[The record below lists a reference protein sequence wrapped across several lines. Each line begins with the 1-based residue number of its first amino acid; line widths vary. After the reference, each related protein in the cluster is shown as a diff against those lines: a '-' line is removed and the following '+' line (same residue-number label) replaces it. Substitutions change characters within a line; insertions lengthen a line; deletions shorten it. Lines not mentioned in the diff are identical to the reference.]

1 MNLGKLFNYKY
12 LKQNIKKSKGLLTLL
27 VLIIPVITSL
37 ILIGINS
44 SDYAT
49 AIFPLVTVMANLFG
63 MYAIPVILSF
73 LLYGYV
79 FKKNSVDFVGSMPL
93 TRSTIFV
100 TNFIGGLLLILVIQV
115 LTAVVTALGTAFL
128 PNINIASQMILDNFV
143 VLLLAYIFVY
153 SATNVAMTVSG
164 NHLTQIVVTM
174 LIVFLVPFTITFGF
188 GGIQRLVDI
197 ELANRQVA
205 INNYSLRTYT
215 LPSLFFTEI
224 FGSVESNFFDA
235 SRNAKTIVISIAYFA
250 IGMYLFNKRKMEN
263 VGNSFSKIWVHLL
276 VKGITLVPMVFVLQL
291 LEFKDIFYWIAVV
304 LIFIYYC
311 LYDFITNRKVPVKYT
326 IPCFIATFAILF
338 GIYNGMQWLGVKLY
352 NTSISVDD
360 IEEISIEDADFY
372 RMFSVSDW
380 RSLESKMNTDI
391 KITDKAMI
399 NNILENLFDE
409 NLRTYDDYNYSGYS
423 AMVFLRIKLNN
434 NKVIY
439 AMPSINYNAYKEALD
454 YVYSNQENL
463 DKLDKI
469 HEISKDAYIISS
481 EAFVSKEDTKEL
493 IDLYNNTDIKQILDN
508 EREFTYYSG
517 ARRNYTPMP
526 GYTVYYYQGHN
537 LRQVELNPFL
547 SQEIFDKLLEVSQK
561 RAKEVLDIYDSN
573 ETHYIEAY
581 INEKRVNR
589 YAVENDFGY
598 TSLKTT
604 DGIIAYAKKHLNEK
618 IDMNDSFYI
627 LNIHSDYPN
636 QATIYLKETEELD
649 SIIERDSYK
658 DEDYETEDYYYDD
671 DIIIDYVQ

>member
-1 MNLGKLFNYKY
+1 MPF
-12 LKQNIKKSKGLLTLL
+12 
-27 VLIIPVITSL
+27 
-37 ILIGINS
+37 
-44 SDYAT
+44 
-49 AIFPLVTVMANLFG
+49 
-63 MYAIPVILSF
+63 
-73 LLYGYV
+73 LYGYV

-100 TNFIGGLLLILVIQV
+100 TNFIGGLLFILAIQV
-115 LTAVVTALGTAFL
+115 LTAIVTALGTTFL
-128 PNINIASQMILDNFV
+128 PNINIAPQMILDNFI
-143 VLLLAYIFVY
+143 VLLVAYIFVY
-153 SATNVAMTVSG
+153 SATNVAMAVSG
-164 NHLTQIVVTM
+164 NLLTQIVVTM

-188 GGIQRLVDI
+188 GGIQRKVDI

-215 LPSLFFTEI
+215 LPSYFFTEI
-224 FGSVESNFFDA
+224 IGGAESNFFDTG
-235 SRNAKTIVISIAYFA
+235 RNIKTIIISIAYFS

-291 LEFKDIFYWIAVV
+291 LDIRGVFYWIAVI

-311 LYDFITNRKVPVKYT
+311 LYDFITSRKVPVKYT

-338 GIYNGMQWLGVKLY
+338 GLYNGMQWVGVKLY

-360 IEEISIEDADFY
+360 IKELSIGEVDY
-372 RMFSVSDW
+372 SRMSSVSDW
-380 RSLESKMNTDI
+380 RSLESKINTDI
-391 KITDKAMI
+391 KITDKTMI
-399 NNILENLFDE
+399 NKICESLFDE
-409 NLRTYDDYNYSGYS
+409 KHRNFADFNYSGNSSLAY
-423 AMVFLRIKLNN
+423 LRIKLNN
-434 NKVIY
+434 NKEIY
-439 AMPSINYNAYKEALD
+439 SMPSIDYNAYKEVLD
-454 YVYSNQENL
+454 YLYSNQENL
-463 DKLDKI
+463 NKYDKI
-469 HEISKDAYIISS
+469 YEIGNDAYIISS
-481 EAFVSKEDTKEL
+481 EAFVSKDDAKEL

-508 EREFTYYSG
+508 EREFTFYSG

-573 ETHYIEAY
+573 ETHYIDAY

-598 TSLKTT
+598 TSLKTP
-604 DGIIAYAKKHLNEK
+604 DGIIDYAKKHLNEK